1 MTKKVHTP
9 VGRLSY
15 PHLDAPQTGFD
26 GAKPKYSASLIFEKG
41 TDISALK
48 KLVEVAAE
56 DKWHKKAKAMLDS
69 GKLSNPIRDDWED
82 KVGYP
87 EGCTFLSAKSDRQPG
102 MVLNVKGP
110 DGRPKGVDPED
121 IRDTFYP
128 GADVRFSITPFAYDV
143 NGNKGVSFALNNI
156 QKVSDN
162 DRLDGRVSAEDD
174 FEATEEE
181 ELLDMRD

>member
-1 MTKKVHTP
+1 MSYKTHTP

-41 TDISALK
+41 TDISVLEKHVLA
-48 KLVEVAAE
+48 AAE
-56 DKWHKKAKAMLDS
+56 EKWPKKAKAMLDS
-69 GKLSNPIRDDWED
+69 GKLNNPIRDDWED
-82 KVGYP
+82 KAGYP
-87 EGCTFLSAKSDRQPG
+87 EGCTFISAKSERQPG

-110 DGRPKGVDPED
+110 DGRPKGVED
-121 IRDTFYP
+121 EGIRGTLYP
-128 GADVRFSITPFAYDV
+128 GANVRFSISTYTYDV
-143 NGNKGVSFALNNI
+143 NGNRGVAFALNNI

-162 DRLDGRVSAEDD
+162 DRLDGHVRAEDD

-181 ELLDMRD
+181 ELLDMAA